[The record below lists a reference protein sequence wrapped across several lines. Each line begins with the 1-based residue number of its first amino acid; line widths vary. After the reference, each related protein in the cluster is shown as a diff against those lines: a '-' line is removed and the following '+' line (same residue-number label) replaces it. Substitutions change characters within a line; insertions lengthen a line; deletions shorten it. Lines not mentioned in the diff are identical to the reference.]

1 MLRNKKQDF
10 WRTKDGREIPVSEM
24 EDIHVLRSIRLLKHR
39 QVQLGLTVPE
49 GDAASNFREW
59 SIEESS
65 AQLEM
70 LEKEANRRKL
80 SDWSKFGIEFAKKA
94 LGD

>member
-1 MLRNKKQDF
+1 MPRNEIDL

-39 QVQLGLTVPE
+39 LVQLGLTVPE
-49 GDAASNFREW
+49 GDPASNFRKW
-59 SIEESS
+59 SMEESS

-70 LEKEANRRKL
+70 LEEEAKRRKL
-80 SDWSKFGIEFAKKA
+80 DGWSKFGIEFTKKA